1 MNTQTQEIKKG
12 TLLET
17 AFFIYKIVAQ
27 EQRAGQMEMIRQLCT
42 TCELAWMKNAQD
54 ATSLQVHERPV
65 EVQLGEIPTGTGKSL
80 AVLVTAL
87 AAWLQWGAKSV
98 FATHTHVLQDQ
109 ILSKDIPELKRK
121 LSPII
126 DLTQWKSTLVK
137 SLENHPCRLRV
148 KQLLALAENSQ
159 NHVLLVNSTRGG
171 KTLMASRLKEIDV
184 NMRESTFE
192 MSADDYTFSC
202 IRASKQACLG
212 HECPYQRACP
222 YYVSIRV
229 KAPFIITNHAFL
241 LEIFKHQTEVQEE
254 NHGESVSPFLS
265 ADFYFIDEAHHLMGY
280 RTLGK
285 TVASISKNGAD
296 VLTSFVAPS
305 NDAMLFQ
312 SQKKVRKRFQKWYK
326 GALESLEHHKTIQSP
341 DIIFNDWENLMSGK
355 HSLLKK
361 EIEQGLCEARFLQQ
375 KIMEFQYLADTMR
388 QQGEPIVVTN
398 NGSDIRAFISE
409 ENNLLK
415 DFNTHIPFLKGLFCF
430 SGTLFINGNEEIFS
444 VETGIT
450 PTRPSFKV
458 LTPFS
463 YDAIRIWVPEQEPL
477 GKHARSHTQKNTWHM
492 NTSSDLF
499 FLSKQQ
505 EKEEREE
512 EHKTFVDAF
521 CCAYIPPFIKENLGG
536 VLILSTSLRR
546 MDEITTILR
555 AKFEEEGID
564 RWRVLKQGE
573 ASKKSTVRKF
583 AKAPIST
590 VLVGSASFRE
600 GFDVPGDGLTW
611 VIIDRLPFSVP
622 GSEQA
627 QNAEKLADWGLIDNS
642 FAHGLSMMKLHLEQS
657 AGRLVRSS
665 YDWGAIS
672 ILDSRVLTKKDWQCH
687 TALPVSPEKWNTD
700 LPEVDAWVESM
711 KSLRH
716 HAQAKKMAEQ
726 EKNNI
731 QNMTIYSDIFDT
743 MQHELIS

>member
-1 MNTQTQEIKKG
+1 MDDKTHDIEKG

-17 AFFIYKIVAQ
+17 AFSLYKIVAQ

-42 TCELAWMKNAQD
+42 TCELAWTKNSQNE
-54 ATSLQVHERPV
+54 TSLQTQKRPV

-121 LSPII
+121 LSPIMDI
-126 DLTQWKSTLVK
+126 TQWKSTLVK
-137 SLENHPCRLRV
+137 SLDNYPCRLRV

-159 NHVLLVNSTRGG
+159 NHLLLVNSARGG
-171 KTLMASRLKEIDV
+171 KTLMASRLKEIAA

-192 MSADDYTFSC
+192 MSSDDYTFSC
-202 IRASKQACLG
+202 IKASKQTCLG
-212 HECPYQRACP
+212 HECPYQRTCP

-229 KAPFIITNHAFL
+229 KVPFIITNHAFL

-254 NHGESVSPFLS
+254 NQTESISPFLS

-280 RTLGK
+280 RTQGK
-285 TVASISKNGAD
+285 TVMSLAKSGAD
-296 VLTSFVAPS
+296 FLTSFVSPS
-305 NDAMLFQ
+305 NDTALFQ
-312 SQKKVRKRFQKWYK
+312 AQKKVRKHFQRWYK
-326 GALESLEHHKTIQSP
+326 NALESIEQHKPFQSP
-341 DIIFNDWENLMSGK
+341 VAIFEEWEDLIPRK
-355 HSLLKK
+355 QPLLKK
-361 EIEQGLCEARFLQQ
+361 EIEQGICESRFLHQ
-375 KIMEFQYLADTMR
+375 KIMEFQHLVDAMR
-388 QQGEPIVVTN
+388 QQGEPVVITN
-398 NGSDIRAFISE
+398 NGSDVRAFISE
-409 ENNLLK
+409 ENNLLN

-430 SGTLFINGNEEIFS
+430 SGTLFVNDNEEIFS

-458 LTPFS
+458 PSPFS
-463 YDAIRIWVPEQEPL
+463 YDAIQIWVPEQEPL
-477 GKHARSHTQKNTWHM
+477 GKHVQTQKGRLRTYAP
-492 NTSSDLF
+492 SDLF
-499 FLSKQQ
+499 FLSQKQK
-505 EKEEREE
+505 KEEQEE
-512 EHKTFVDAF
+512 EHKTFVDSF

-546 MDEITTILR
+546 MDDITTILR
-555 AKFEEEGID
+555 AKFEEEGLD

-573 ASKKSTVRKF
+573 VSKKSTVRKF

-600 GFDVPGDGLTW
+600 GFDVPGEGLTW

-627 QNAEKLADWGLIDNS
+627 QNAEKLADWGLIDNP
-642 FAHGLSMMKLHLEQS
+642 FAHGLSMMKLNLEQS
-657 AGRLVRSS
+657 AGRLVRSP
-665 YDWGAIS
+665 YDWGTIS
-672 ILDSRVLTKKDWQCH
+672 ILDSRVLTRKSWQCH